1 MLDTGR
7 VEPRLQAMGMEEVSP
22 LARILHDDAVV
33 YLAAATRCAHGLDGV
48 DTVTTPTMTMSIH
61 WHLLL
66 HFVRMMIIT
75 TTTASTTATSFI
87 FYYYCCCCYP
97 SSSDRYRIHLHI
109 NIH

>member
-1 MLDTGR
+1 
-7 VEPRLQAMGMEEVSP
+7 MGMEEVSP

-48 DTVTTPTMTMSIH
+48 DTVTTPTMTMMMSIH
-61 WHLLL
+61 WHLL